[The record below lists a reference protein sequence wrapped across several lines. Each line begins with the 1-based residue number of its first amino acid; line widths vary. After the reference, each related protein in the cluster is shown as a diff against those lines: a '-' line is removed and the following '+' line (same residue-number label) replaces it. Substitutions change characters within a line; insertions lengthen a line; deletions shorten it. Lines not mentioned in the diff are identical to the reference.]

1 MWANTMP
8 QLHFYVPDDVAEMI
22 KRRAAQAN
30 QPVSR
35 YVAELVK
42 RDVGQGWPEGYF
54 EAISSDAD
62 ESTLAHEHSGPAQ
75 ERVPIE

>member
-1 MWANTMP
+1 MP
-8 QLHFYVPDDVAEMI
+8 QLHFYVPNDVARMI

-42 RDVGQGWPEGYF
+42 RDAIQGWPEGYF
-54 EAISSDAD
+54 ESLAKSKD
-62 ESTLAHEHSGPAQ
+62 EAPIAHEPSAPPE
-75 ERVPIE
+75 ERLPIE

>member
-1 MWANTMP
+1 MRTNTMP
-8 QLHFYVPDDVAEMI
+8 QLHFYVPDDVAKMI

-42 RDVGQGWPEGYF
+42 RDAGQGWPEGYF
-54 EAISSDAD
+54 ESLSRGAGGAAL
-62 ESTLAHEHSGPAQ
+62 THEPPGLPEEQ
-75 ERVPIE
+75 LPIE

>member
-1 MWANTMP
+1 MP
-8 QLHFYVPDDVAEMI
+8 QLHFYVPEDVAKMI

-42 RDVGQGWPEGYF
+42 RDAGQGWPAGYF
-54 EAISSDAD
+54 EALSRGAGGAAF
-62 ESTLAHEHSGPAQ
+62 THEPSGLPE
-75 ERVPIE
+75 ERLPME

>member
-1 MWANTMP
+1 MP

-22 KRRAAQAN
+22 KRRASEAN

-42 RDVGQGWPEGYF
+42 RDASGGWPEGYF
-54 EAISSDAD
+54 EDILQGAGDAP
-62 ESTLAHEHSGPAQ
+62 LKHEPSGPP
-75 ERVPIE
+75 EVRLPLE